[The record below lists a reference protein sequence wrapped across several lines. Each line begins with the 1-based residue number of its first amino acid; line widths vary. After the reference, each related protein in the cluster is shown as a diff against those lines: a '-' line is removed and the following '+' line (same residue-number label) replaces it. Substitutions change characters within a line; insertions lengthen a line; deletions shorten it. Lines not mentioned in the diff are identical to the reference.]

1 MEIKNLDHLGIIAGV
16 IDELEIVAK
25 IPEILGVDKREN
37 ITAGQ
42 IVKAMILNGLGMVSQ
57 PLYLFS
63 NFFKDKPVKHLLGEN
78 VKKEDLND
86 DKIGRVMDKLHK
98 YGLTNLFLL
107 LALEAVKKYQINT
120 DDSHKGCHINIC

>member
-1 MEIKNLDHLGIIAGV
+1 MEIKNLNHLGIIAGV
-16 IDELEIVAK
+16 IDELEIVEK
-25 IPEILGVDKREN
+25 IKEILGVDKREN

-42 IVKAMILNGLGMVSQ
+42 IVKAMILNGLGMGSQ

-63 NFFKDKPVKHLLGEN
+63 NFFKDKPGEHLLGEK

-86 DKIGRVMDKLHK
+86 DKIGRVMDKMYK

-107 LALEAVKKYQINT
+107 LSLEAVKKYQINT